1 MLPLRSQHTIAKP
14 VEVTGFGY
22 WSGQDIR
29 VEFRPADVGTGLV
42 FVRRDLASLPRIP
55 ALVANRIETPLRT
68 TLVSNGNSVEMVE
81 HVLAACAGL
90 ELDNCEIWVDQSEM
104 PGCDGSAQ
112 AFVDA
117 LTKAGIVEQDAL
129 RERLVVMDVTRV
141 GDDESWVEIRPWPRG
156 GFKVKYRL
164 DYGSEN
170 AIGRQTIE
178 LAVTPET
185 FCRELA
191 GARTF
196 LLESEAEWLRSRGLG
211 TRVTVQDLVVFGDE
225 GPIGNELRFEDEC
238 VRHKTLDLVG
248 DFALAGCE
256 IVGQVI
262 AHRSGHRL
270 NAELVRVLL
279 AEGEVVGEQRRT
291 A

>member
-1 MLPLRSQHTIAKP
+1 MLPPRSQHTIAKT

-42 FVRRDLASLPRIP
+42 FVRRDTASLSRIP

-68 TLVSNGNSVEMVE
+68 TLVSNGVSVEMVE

-90 ELDNCEIWVDQSEM
+90 EVDNCEIWIDQPEM
-104 PGCDGSAQ
+104 PGCDGSSQ

-117 LTKAGIVEQDAL
+117 LTRAEIVEQNAL
-129 RERLVVMDVTRV
+129 RERLVVTEVTRV
-141 GDDESWVEIRPWPRG
+141 GDDESWVEIRPRPRG
-156 GFKVKYRL
+156 GFALKYHL

-178 LAVTPET
+178 LLVTPRS

-191 GARTF
+191 SARTF
-196 LLESEAEWLRSRGLG
+196 LLEAEAAWLRKRGLG
-211 TRVTVQDLVVFGDE
+211 TRVTVKDLVVFGDE

-270 NAELVRVLL
+270 NAELVRALL
-279 AEGEVVGEQRRT
+279 SEGQVVGEQRRT

>member
-1 MLPLRSQHTIAKP
+1 MLPPRSQHTIAKT

-22 WSGQDIR
+22 WSGQDIQ

-42 FVRRDLASLPRIP
+42 FVRRDVAPLPRIR
-55 ALVANRIETPLRT
+55 AVVANRIETPLRT
-68 TLVSNGNSVEMVE
+68 SLTSNGVSVEMVE

-90 ELDNCEIWVDQSEM
+90 EVDNCEIWVNQPEM
-104 PGCDGSAQ
+104 PGCDGSCQ

-117 LTKAGIVEQDAL
+117 LIRAGIVEQDAL
-129 RERLVVMDVTRV
+129 RERLVATEVTRV
-141 GDDESWVEIRPWPRG
+141 GGAESWVEIRPRLRG
-156 GFKVKYRL
+156 GLAVQYRL
-164 DYGSEN
+164 DFGSDN
-170 AIGRQTIE
+170 AIGRQAIE
-178 LAVTPET
+178 LAVTPKT

-191 GARTF
+191 PARTF
-196 LLESEAEWLRSRGLG
+196 MFESEAEWIRSRGLG
-211 TRVTVQDLVVFGDE
+211 TRVTVEDLLVFGDE

-238 VRHKTLDLVG
+238 VRHKVLDLIG

-270 NAELVRVLL
+270 NAELVSALL
-279 AEGEVVGEQRRT
+279 SKGSAGGEQRRT

>member
-1 MLPLRSQHTIAKP
+1 MVPLRSQHTLAKP
-14 VEVTGFGY
+14 AEVTGYGY
-22 WSGQDIR
+22 WSGQDVR

-42 FVRRDLASLPRIP
+42 FVRRDINSQPRIP
-55 ALVANRIETPLRT
+55 ALVVNRIETPLRT
-68 TLVSNGNSVEMVE
+68 TLVSQGVSVEMVE

-90 ELDNCEIWVDQSEM
+90 EVDNCEIWVDQPEL
-104 PGCDGSAQ
+104 PGCDGSSQ

-117 LTKAGIVEQDAL
+117 LQAAGIVRQAAS
-129 RERLVVMDVTRV
+129 RERLVVSEVTRV
-141 GDDESWVEIRPWPRG
+141 GDEESWVEIRPRPRG

-164 DYGSEN
+164 DYGSDN

-178 LAVTPET
+178 LAVTPES

-191 GARTF
+191 RARTF

-211 TRVTVQDLVVFGDE
+211 TRVTVEDLVVFGDE

-256 IVGQVI
+256 IAGQVI

-270 NAELVRVLL
+270 NAELVRALL
-279 AEGEVVGEQRRT
+279 TEGEVIGGQRRT